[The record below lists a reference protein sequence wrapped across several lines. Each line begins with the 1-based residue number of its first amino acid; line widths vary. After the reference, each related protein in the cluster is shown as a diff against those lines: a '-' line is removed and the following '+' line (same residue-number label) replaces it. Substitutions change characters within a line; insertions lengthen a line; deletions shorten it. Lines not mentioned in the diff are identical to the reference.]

1 MFYKQYED
9 RLQEWRD
16 FRVTLETAEDPLQ
29 AAIDQYAQAPTV
41 RIQTDPWDQDTWPSP
56 WELILENQYC
66 EFCKLLGIC
75 YSLQLTDKFSA
86 STFEIHIEVDR
97 EEGRNYYLLYVD
109 HQVIGYDE
117 RSYIHRTDLPKT
129 LDSQLVY
136 VMKPLN

>member
-1 MFYKQYED
+1 MFTKKYED

-16 FRVTLETAEDPLQ
+16 FRVSLETAEDTIQ
-29 AAIDQYAQAPTV
+29 SAVDQYAKAPTV
-41 RIQTDPWDQDTWPSP
+41 SIQTDPWDRDSWPNP

-86 STFEIHIEVDR
+86 SGFEIHIEVDR
-97 EEGRNYYLLYVD
+97 EKGRNYYLLYID
-109 HQVIGYDE
+109 QQVVGYDE
-117 RSYIHRTDLPKT
+117 QSYVHRTDLPKT
-129 LDSQLVY
+129 LKSQLVY